1 VWRAHAL
8 QFVDPDRSAPPL
20 RRLEATADGSW
31 SRATRSGV
39 DLVEFALVD
48 GYRMMEVT
56 FADRSRLGEVVVV
69 FGRLA

>member
-1 VWRAHAL
+1 VGCVAR
-8 QFVDPDRSAPPL
+8 PPPPIRRPGPERSP
-20 RRLEATADGSW
+20 LEATADGSW

-56 FADRSRLGEVVVV
+56 FADRSRLGEVVVD